1 MDVVIMLV
9 VLTSHL
15 PKLVQT
21 CFVIRFFSEAV
32 FFLFQY
38 HPVTVCKRRDTEA
51 PFRIP
56 TIMCSCI
63 ILLDELMMTMT
74 DNDQRL
80 FVMRMCTCGL
90 VCSRCEWYIHP
101 LDEY

>member
-1 MDVVIMLV
+1 MDVVIMLL
-9 VLTSHL
+9 VLMSYL

-21 CFVIRFFSEAV
+21 CFVIQFFSEAV

-51 PFRIP
+51 HFRIH

-63 ILLDELMMTMT
+63 ILL
-74 DNDQRL
+74 
-80 FVMRMCTCGL
+80 
-90 VCSRCEWYIHP
+90 
-101 LDEY
+101 

>member
-15 PKLVQT
+15 LKLVQT

-32 FFLFQY
+32 FLLFQY

-80 FVMRMCTCGL
+80 FVMRIYTCGL
-90 VCSRCEWYIHP
+90 VCSRCEWYIYP